1 MASQKLNLT
10 VDQGTD
16 FSETLIAKNADG
28 TVQDVT
34 GFSASGQIRKS
45 YTSDTA
51 TNFTVSFGDVAKG
64 EVIISLARAQTSSL
78 PASRYVYDV
87 ELTSAANKRS
97 RLAEGQVTVTQEV
110 TRDGAIDFV
119 TEVKITDPQ
128 DGAFLIYESANTNW
142 VDSTQI
148 RATSNT
154 VIDVTGTLEA
164 DGFSGTGS
172 VTITDF
178 IDDDSFGTANN
189 TNIATSESV
198 KAYVDATSAGK
209 DALAELDDTNITS
222 ASSGQFLIHDGTDSF
237 DNKTISGDI
246 AITNQGVA
254 SITAGSIVNADVN
267 ASAGIEISKTA
278 LAVGTGIT
286 LSGNTLSLTA
296 NSALTNLGGDS
307 ANTTHILRKDGTFIR
322 NFTASTGLELNSDN
336 QFSLSSD
343 AAIVNLGYD
352 ATDQATFLRHDGI
365 WSATEQYYGATGI
378 TITPNSNTEF
388 QSGKDAIALTSGA
401 ALTDL
406 GGSTSSGSTS
416 TFLNERGQFIATP
429 DTDTL
434 YYAGD
439 GITIDDSIGYNVVG
453 LQPNAAL
460 SNLGGQFGNNALSFL
475 FLSAN
480 GAFIRPT
487 PTVDAGSGLTLTANT
502 SLATNSVFSV
512 NTNLSHVVGTGALN
526 SGSITSGFTS
536 IDIGS
541 GALTA
546 GATTVNGALTVNNN
560 FAEIVSTD
568 AGATDMPVMS
578 LYRNSA
584 SPAAG
589 DDAGAIRFFGQN
601 ASDEKSFYA
610 GIHTN
615 IDDVTNGDNAGSLSF
630 TVAKSFGAGY
640 SPTITDVT
648 VGAINGTQTV
658 LTLKPDE
665 VSIDVEKLTIGSI
678 DAGSGTTENP
688 VIELYRNPGTGLHT
702 PSDND
707 ELGAIRFFGSND
719 NVNAPS
725 QPAEKI
731 QYGSIYSE
739 IADASDGTED
749 GRVRFDAIT
758 AGTNQEVLS
767 LQGAGSTFYSDL
779 TINSFL
785 SDGTATNTIKTPTLT
800 LHQEDYPS
808 GDDGDILG
816 QIKFTGKNDNG
827 INSTTE
833 NFAGMYAKIVDETDG
848 TEDGE
853 LTFTAITNGAAN
865 TSVLTL
871 NGSGTTVHSNLTV
884 SGDLTVNG
892 TETVVNSTTL
902 SVDDKNI
909 VLGSVDTPTD
919 TTADGGGIT
928 LKGATD
934 KTINWVNSTDSWTAS
949 ENFELASGKQFRI
962 NGNNLLSQTA
972 LGSTV
977 LGSSLTSVGTI
988 GTGTWQG
995 TAIAN
1000 TYVGSLDASKIAT
1013 GTIADARIAAASVT
1027 QHQGSITGTGAL
1039 NAGSITSGFG
1049 NIDIGANTVTAGAT
1063 TINGELTVNADTL
1076 KLTSTIASSTVEHPS
1091 LELYRNGGTGSA
1103 DLGAIKFF
1111 GNNNADPLEK
1121 FQYAGIYAS
1130 VQTATDGAEQGS
1142 LAFSL
1147 GHNGAQEDPA
1157 MTLFSYG
1164 LQMGYGNPILMSYS
1178 NGYQQFFSPNAAQ
1191 KSFKLNA
1198 TPNATVANGSYDIY
1212 LPDVTGG
1219 TLVAANSAVA
1229 FTAGA
1234 TTVNGALAVNNT
1246 AQSITD
1252 TTTNSYSVYGPTIE
1266 LYRDGGEGDASS
1278 TVNMAQSDKLGTIDF
1293 YGNNDAGTPEKIKY
1307 AKIFSTIYE
1316 ETDGAESGRLSFSV
1330 INAGTL
1336 TEGINP
1342 TTILDLEPDV
1352 AQFNS
1357 TVRLKAAASG
1367 GVQATSTPI
1376 LELYQEDGPQAD
1388 DGDHLGEIQ
1397 FTALNNN
1404 NYSPIKHKYAGIHAE
1419 IIDESN
1425 ATEDGSLHFTAVTAG
1440 TEDTTVLTL
1449 NGNGSTLFSDLIAPL
1464 TIKSNTTDA
1473 DLIITNSLDSAD
1485 ASPIIKLH
1493 REAGPDGHAD
1503 GDDVGKLEFHGTN
1516 DRGLSS
1522 GGPEDVLFGSMFTEV
1537 VDSSDGTEDGQIK
1550 FTAIK
1555 AGSATDVLTLN
1566 GTESTFSSPVKV
1578 SVGPLTI
1585 NSGNTNADLVIMNNE
1600 QSSADASPIIELYR
1614 SQYNGADGEDL
1625 GKLEFY
1631 GSNDRSISSG
1641 GPLKTLY
1648 GSIFVEIADASNG
1661 SEDGQIKFTAV
1672 KAGSAT
1678 DVLTLNGSGS
1688 TLTGSL
1694 EVTGGITASQ
1704 TIANAVTD
1712 TDISVSEFAT
1722 YNGKKIIY
1730 TGGAGS
1736 VHLADAVAA
1745 DIGKAW
1751 TIINAGTGAITV
1763 NRATSTQT
1771 IKLLNG
1777 SAVSAGSANLTLATG
1792 GIIEIICTAADNYIA
1807 FGSGIS

>member
-1 MASQKLNLT
+1 MASQKLNIQ

-16 FSETLIAKNADG
+16 YSETIIAKNPDG
-28 TVQDVT
+28 TVLDVT
-34 GFSASGQIRKS
+34 GFSAAGQIRKS
-45 YTSDTA
+45 YTSSTA
-51 TNFTVSFGDVAKG
+51 TNFTVTFGTRTAG
-64 EVIISLARAQTSSL
+64 EVIIGLARAQTSSL
-78 PASRYVYDV
+78 EAGRYVYDV
-87 ELTSAANKRS
+87 EITSSTNSRT

-110 TRDGAIDFV
+110 TREGPIDFV
-119 TEVKITDPQ
+119 TEVVITDPQ

-164 DGFSGTGS
+164 DGFSGTGALT
-172 VTITDF
+172 VTDF

-198 KAYVDATSAGK
+198 KAYVDATSAGI
-209 DALAELDDTNITS
+209 DALAELVDTNITS
-222 ASSGQFLIHDGTDSF
+222 ASSGQFIIHDGTDSF

-267 ASAGIEISKTA
+267 ASAGIEIGKTA
-278 LAVGTGIT
+278 LAGGTGIT

-296 NSALTNLGGDS
+296 NSALTNLGGDG
-307 ANTTHILRKDGTFIR
+307 ANTTHILRKDGTFIPTPVY
-322 NFTASTGLELNSDN
+322 TAGVGLDLSGDDE
-336 QFSLSSD
+336 FSLSSD
-343 AAIVNLGYD
+343 AAIINLGYD
-352 ATDQATFLRHDGI
+352 ANDQAKFLRHDGI
-365 WSATEQYYGATGI
+365 WSATEEYYGATGI
-378 TITPNSNTEF
+378 TVTPNSNTQF
-388 QSGKDAIALTSGA
+388 QSGKDAISLSAGA
-401 ALTDL
+401 ALVNL
-406 GGSTSSGSTS
+406 GGSVGGSATL
-416 TFLNERGQFIATP
+416 FLNERGQFSSPTDN
-429 DTDTL
+429 DTQ
-434 YYAGD
+434 YFAGT
-439 GITIDDSIGYNVVG
+439 GINIDLNVNAVG
-453 LQPNAAL
+453 NNIISLQSDAAL
-460 SNLGGQFGNNALSFL
+460 VSLGGESGNTALNHL

-480 GAFIRPT
+480 GSFAT
-487 PTVDAGSGLTLTANT
+487 PIVTEAGAGLTLTANT
-502 SLATNSVFSV
+502 SSDTNSVFSV
-512 NTNLSHVVGTGALN
+512 NANLSHVVGTGALN
-526 SGSITSGFTS
+526 SGSITSGFGD
-536 IDIGS
+536 IDIGLNTISAGQISSNAAVFELTSISSGS
-541 GALTA
+541 GA
-546 GATTVNGALTVNNN
+546 
-560 FAEIVSTD
+560 E
-568 AGATDMPVMS
+568 
-578 LYRNSA
+578 
-584 SPAAG
+584 SP
-589 DDAGAIRFFGQN
+589 
-601 ASDEKSFYA
+601 S
-610 GIHTN
+610 
-615 IDDVTNGDNAGSLSF
+615 
-630 TVAKSFGAGY
+630 
-640 SPTITDVT
+640 
-648 VGAINGTQTV
+648 
-658 LTLKPDE
+658 
-665 VSIDVEKLTIGSI
+665 
-678 DAGSGTTENP
+678 
-688 VIELYRNPGTGLHT
+688 IELFRRSPDG
-702 PSDND
+702 DAND
-707 ELGAIRFFGSND
+707 ELGAIKFFGSND
-719 NVNAPS
+719 NVISPS
-725 QPAEKI
+725 IFGEKI
-731 QYGSIYSE
+731 EYAQIYTE
-739 IADASDGTED
+739 ITDPSDGAETGQLRFAAARD
-749 GRVRFDAIT
+749 GVLRDVFTVKDNASSFIESLT
-758 AGTNQEVLS
+758 VTGGVTGATVNTN
-767 LQGAGSTFYSDL
+767 
-779 TINSFL
+779 
-785 SDGTATNTIKTPTLT
+785 KTPTFI
-800 LHQEDYPS
+800 LHHEDYPS

-816 QIKFTGKNDNG
+816 QIKFTAKNDNG
-827 INSTTE
+827 LSSTIE

-853 LTFTAITNGAAN
+853 LILTAMTGGAAN

-934 KTINWVNSTDSWTAS
+934 KTINWINSTDSWTAS

-1013 GTIADARIAAASVT
+1013 GTIAAGRLPDSALLALGTTSTTALAGDTAILALGTTSTTALAGDTALLALGTSSTTALAGDTAIPDVSSFITASSSETLTNKSIAATQLTGTIADARIAAASVT

-1063 TINGELTVNADTL
+1063 TINGELTVNSDTL
-1076 KLTSTIASSTVEHPS
+1076 KLTSTTASSTVEHPS

-1130 VQTATDGAEQGS
+1130 VQTAADGNEQGS

-1147 GHNGAQEDPA
+1147 GHGGGQEDPA
-1157 MTLFSYG
+1157 MSLFSYG

-1198 TPNATVANGSYDIY
+1198 TPNATVANGTYDIY

-1219 TLVAANSAVA
+1219 TLVAANSAAA

-1252 TTTNSYSVYGPTIE
+1252 TTTNSISVYGPTIE
-1266 LYRDGGEGDASS
+1266 LYRDGGEGDGSS
-1278 TVNMAQSDKLGTIDF
+1278 TTVGGSDKLGTIDF

-1330 INAGTL
+1330 INAGTH
-1336 TEGINP
+1336 TESHTGSS
-1342 TTILDLEPDV
+1342 ILDLEPDV
-1352 AQFNS
+1352 AQFNQ
-1357 TVRLKAAASG
+1357 TVRIKSIVNDNAAN
-1367 GVQATSTPI
+1367 ATPTPI
-1376 LELYQEDGPQAD
+1376 LELFQSDGPSAD

-1397 FTALNNN
+1397 FTALNDNG
-1404 NYSPIKHKYAGIHAE
+1404 YSPVKHKYAGIHAE
-1419 IIDESN
+1419 IIDETN
-1425 ATEDGSLHFTAVTAG
+1425 NTEDGSLHFTCIKAG
-1440 TEDTTVLTL
+1440 TEDNTVLTL
-1449 NGNGSTLFSDLIAPL
+1449 NGSGSTLFSDLIAPL

-1493 REAGPDGHAD
+1493 REAGPNGHAD

-1566 GTESTFSSPVKV
+1566 G
-1578 SVGPLTI
+1578 
-1585 NSGNTNADLVIMNNE
+1585 
-1600 QSSADASPIIELYR
+1600 
-1614 SQYNGADGEDL
+1614 
-1625 GKLEFY
+1625 
-1631 GSNDRSISSG
+1631 
-1641 GPLKTLY
+1641 
-1648 GSIFVEIADASNG
+1648 
-1661 SEDGQIKFTAV
+1661 
-1672 KAGSAT
+1672 
-1678 DVLTLNGSGS
+1678 SGS

-1694 EVTGGITASQ
+1694 EITGGVTASQ
-1704 TIANAVTD
+1704 TLVNAVTD
-1712 TDISVSEFAT
+1712 TSIDATEFAS
-1722 YNGKKIIY
+1722 YSGKKVVY
-1730 TGGAGS
+1730 TGGAGT
-1736 VHLADAVAA
+1736 VILADAVSG
-1745 DIGKAW
+1745 DLGKGW
-1751 TIINAGTGAITV
+1751 TLVNAGTGAITID
-1763 NRATSTQT
+1763 RATNSQT

-1792 GIIEIICTAADNYIA
+1792 GVIEITCTAADNYIA